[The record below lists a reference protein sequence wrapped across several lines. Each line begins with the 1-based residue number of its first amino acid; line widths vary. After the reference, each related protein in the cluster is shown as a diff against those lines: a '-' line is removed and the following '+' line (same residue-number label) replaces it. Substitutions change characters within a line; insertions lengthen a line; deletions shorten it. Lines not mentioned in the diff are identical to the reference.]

1 MWNRVRSP
9 ILLILAILAGV
20 MSLCTALTEITT
32 VISNL
37 THKQLSLFG
46 LALKYSG
53 SNRYVRTLVVGIP
66 LLYNSFF
73 PSHFQIFICLFLP
86 IIILIE
92 NPWCGMLSFV

>member
-1 MWNRVRSP
+1 MWNRIRSS

-20 MSLCTALTEITT
+20 MSICTALTEITT
-32 VISNL
+32 VIFNV

-66 LLYNSFF
+66 LLYISFF
-73 PSHFQIFICLFLP
+73 FLIHRYLFVCFFRGHF
-86 IIILIE
+86 
-92 NPWCGMLSFV
+92 SY